1 MQALCF
7 LLLLLCTRFS
17 DLSLFKVDAAEGAM
31 GHRHLHTNK
40 RRQQTL
46 WSTEIAEQVLYFS
59 SHFSLATVTF
69 ICFDM
74 KRYEEKKSH
83 VCEKENRR
91 WNEKLTQKKL
101 CYSFRKL

>member
-1 MQALCF
+1 MQSKRYIFPLSKILFSLVMQALF
-7 LLLLLCTRFS
+7 LLLLLCTQFC

-40 RRQQTL
+40 RRQTH

-59 SHFSLATVTF
+59 WYFSSAPVTF

-74 KRYEEKKSH
+74 KRHEEKESFAH
-83 VCEKENRR
+83 
-91 WNEKLTQKKL
+91 KK
-101 CYSFRKL
+101 K

>member
-1 MQALCF
+1 MQALC
-7 LLLLLCTRFS
+7 LLLLLLLFCTQFS
-17 DLSLFKVDAAEGAM
+17 DLSLFKVDAAKGAM

-40 RRQQTL
+40 RRQTH

-74 KRYEEKKSH
+74 KRYEERESFAHEKK
-83 VCEKENRR
+83 KKNRK
-91 WNEKLTQKKL
+91 WNKKLTQKRIN
-101 CYSFRKL
+101 Y